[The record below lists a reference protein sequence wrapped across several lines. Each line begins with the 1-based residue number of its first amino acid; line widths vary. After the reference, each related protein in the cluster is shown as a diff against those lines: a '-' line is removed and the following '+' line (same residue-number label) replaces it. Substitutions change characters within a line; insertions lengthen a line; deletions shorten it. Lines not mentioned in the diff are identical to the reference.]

1 MKYIL
6 APTRIIHW
14 DEDTLYK
21 IDPDSNQKMQGLVTA
36 ELFMVNNN
44 RLPIVI
50 EGQIKIL
57 DQEEQI
63 FSCIFHTKALL
74 TFEIK
79 ENPII
84 DLIKMFD
91 ESFIQEQQ
99 EWKIRIMGTALES
112 FQMADT
118 ERNPETRFNKAYQI
132 MEHARKR
139 QLIV

>member
-99 EWKIRIMGTALES
+99 EWKIRIMA
-112 FQMADT
+112 
-118 ERNPETRFNKAYQI
+118 P
-132 MEHARKR
+132 H
-139 QLIV
+139 